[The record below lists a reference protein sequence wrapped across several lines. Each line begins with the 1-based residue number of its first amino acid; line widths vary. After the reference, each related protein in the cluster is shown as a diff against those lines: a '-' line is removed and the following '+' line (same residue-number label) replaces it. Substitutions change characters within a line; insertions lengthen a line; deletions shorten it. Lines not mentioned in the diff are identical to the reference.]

1 MLDQLLDAFRAR
13 HRAVRVHPRPVD
25 LTDCFWSSVSK
36 RYVSPRGFGALGGER
51 RVLAYMIGNAR
62 FVEKYLRD
70 DNGVVVRENGTPVIR
85 PFGLDNMVN
94 ACLCLRDIRN
104 TSFHEIS
111 DALEGTH
118 KIQGFRRW
126 HIREIEDTLTLL
138 RPGFNAKTDTCFLFA
153 GAPSRALNRIA
164 LSALWLEQMV
174 TLGARACS
182 TMGEREA
189 DLMERVFPEDVLAG
203 NREATLRA
211 GYMWDR
217 PLWQPQS
224 AEFLARKTTARRAW
238 ITYGGH
244 RAVM

>member
-1 MLDQLLDAFRAR
+1 
-13 HRAVRVHPRPVD
+13 V
-25 LTDCFWSSVSK
+25 
-36 RYVSPRGFGALGGER
+36 
-51 RVLAYMIGNAR
+51 IGNAR

-70 DNGVVVRENGTPVIR
+70 AEGVVVRENGTPVIR

-126 HIREIEDTLTLL
+126 HIRNIEDTVKASHV
-138 RPGFNAKTDTCFLFA
+138 GFNPATDTCFLFA
-153 GAPSRALNRIA
+153 GAPGRVLGRIA
-164 LSALWLEQMV
+164 LSSLWLEQMV

-189 DLMERVFPEDVLAG
+189 GLMERIFPADVLAG
-203 NREATLRA
+203 DRDATLRA

-238 ITYGGH
+238 LAHGGQ
-244 RAVM
+244 RAVI